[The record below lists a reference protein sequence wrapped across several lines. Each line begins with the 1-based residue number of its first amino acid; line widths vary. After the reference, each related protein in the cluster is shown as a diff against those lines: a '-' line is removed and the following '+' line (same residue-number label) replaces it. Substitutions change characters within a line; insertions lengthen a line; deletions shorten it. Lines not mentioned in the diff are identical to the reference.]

1 MSIISIETVLPAPS
15 RAVYDCF
22 ANSGLMRVW
31 FSDGAHTDP
40 RVGGH
45 WHAYWNNGSW
55 VSGIYSVVEEGHA
68 LSFTWCGSGDL
79 APTQVELNFTE
90 DDGGTLLR
98 IVHHQGAGEGWMEAA
113 AGRERAWEAALV
125 NLRYLLQTGIDR
137 RFALRPMFGFFVG
150 DNDKERAE
158 KLGVPIHHGVV
169 VDGLPEGSPMARAG
183 FQVGDVIVQIGSI
196 EVKDYYAIGRIA
208 DTHQAGDTVPVS
220 FYRGPDHKMV
230 ELTLAQRPLPPLPD
244 SVGGVVAQLQRT
256 ASELGGELDE
266 MIGQLPETVL
276 AHRPGE
282 KEWSITDQLAHLIMS
297 DRSLGWQMWA
307 LCGGDGNGT
316 WGGNNEMH
324 LAGLKRVYPTGAEML
339 AALKRTFQ
347 ELIGTVEAMP
357 QDAQNNPA
365 LFKNAAYILSY
376 FGQHTRSHY
385 DQMRACIESAHAMHV
400 A

>member
-1 MSIISIETVLPAPS
+1 MSIITIETVLPAAP

-22 ANSGLMRVW
+22 ANSGLMQVW

-45 WHAYWNNGSW
+45 WHTYWNNGSW
-55 VSGIYSVVEEGHA
+55 ASGVYSVVEEGRA
-68 LSFTWCGSGDL
+68 LSFSWCGSGDL
-79 APTQVELNFTE
+79 GPTEVALTFTE
-90 DDGGTLLR
+90 ADAGTLLR
-98 IVHHQGAGEGWMEAA
+98 IVHQQGDDAGWLAA
-113 AGRERAWEAALV
+113 AEARERAWESALV
-125 NLRYLLQTGIDR
+125 NLRYLLETGIDR

-150 DNDKERAE
+150 ANDKDRAE
-158 KLGVPIHHGVV
+158 KLGVPVHHGVV

-183 FQVGDVIVQIGSI
+183 FQVGDVIVQIGSV
-196 EVKDYYAIGRIA
+196 EVNDYYAIGRIA
-208 DTHQAGDTVPVS
+208 DTHHAGDTVPVS
-220 FYRGPDHKMV
+220 FYRGPNHQTV

-244 SVGGVVAQLQRT
+244 TIGGLVAQLQRT
-256 ASELGGELDE
+256 AAELGSELDE
-266 MIGQLPETVL
+266 LVGHLPETVMEY
-276 AHRPGE
+276 RPGE
-282 KEWSITDQLAHLIMS
+282 NEWSITDQLAHLIMS

-347 ELIGTVEAMP
+347 ELIGMVEAIP
-357 QDAQNNPA
+357 QAAQDNPA
-365 LFKNAAYILSY
+365 LFKNVAYILSY

-385 DQMRACIESAHAMHV
+385 DQMSACIESAHVMHV